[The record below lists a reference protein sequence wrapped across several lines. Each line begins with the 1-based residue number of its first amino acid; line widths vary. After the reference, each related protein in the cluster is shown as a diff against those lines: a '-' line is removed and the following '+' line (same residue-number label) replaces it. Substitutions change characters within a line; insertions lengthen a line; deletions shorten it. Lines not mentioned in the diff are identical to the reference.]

1 MEIAKYASGLLLV
14 VGCGAAEAGSQ
25 ISHQD
30 STQARGADNTEVE
43 LQTQLSE
50 LSEAKKPKKKSLE
63 VNFGDC
69 TEFAGLT
76 YVPTSSVE
84 DLVPE
89 DFDLLHLT
97 TDAEAVVVVR
107 VADCKSV
114 KVKNGKSKPGTVAQV
129 GVSLVG
135 PDASANINNYTLWYA
150 TNNKELAQELSKL
163 GVDAE
168 YSKDIDYHFAPG
180 SSGSGPFDIAV
191 AADPGSEYVVHGTA
205 SAPTAAAVPFVASW
219 WYETCH
225 GVVQMRTDLPQIQ
238 FGGSAMTVT
247 ALGDDIVDV
256 LGAAPLGFPALDSY
270 NAFPAAT
277 MFVSVD

>member
-1 MEIAKYASGLLLV
+1 M
-14 VGCGAAEAGSQ
+14 GAGNA
-25 ISHQD
+25 
-30 STQARGADNTEVE
+30 NVE
-43 LQTQLSE
+43 LQTHSSA

-76 YVPTSSVE
+76 YVPTENVE
-84 DLVPE
+84 ALVPE
-89 DFDLLHLT
+89 DFELLHLT
-97 TDAEAVVVVR
+97 TQAEAVVVVR

-114 KVKNGKSKPGTVAQV
+114 KVKNGKGKPGTVAQV

-135 PDASANINNYTLWYA
+135 PDATANINNYTLWYA

-163 GVDAE
+163 GVDAA

-180 SSGSGPFDIAV
+180 SNGSGPFDIAV
-191 AADPGSEYVVHGTA
+191 AADGGSEHVVHGTA
-205 SAPTAAAVPFVASW
+205 SVPTAAAVPFVASW

-238 FGGSAMTVT
+238 FGQSVMTLT
-247 ALGDDIVDV
+247 AVGDDIVDV
-256 LGAAPLGFPALDSY
+256 VGAAPLGFPALDSY
-270 NAFPAAT
+270 NTFSAAT
-277 MFVSVD
+277 MIVSVD